1 MNLTDLTLWPTVIA
15 GTIVSVC
22 ATLVTGMVKKG
33 VEKLGDVAT
42 KTFVRAEIQQHG
54 DTMRALFVEDRFQ
67 KIVNNDI
74 EFRMRRI
81 ENSTGVDVTR
91 PPILPDQR

>member
-1 MNLTDLTLWPTVIA
+1 MSDLALWPTVIA

-33 VEKLGDVAT
+33 VTLLGDVAT
-42 KTFVRAEIQQHG
+42 KTFVSSEIQRHG
-54 DTMRALFVEDRFQ
+54 DQMKAMFVEDRFQ
-67 KIVNNDI
+67 RIVNNDI
-74 EFRMRRI
+74 EFRVRRI
-81 ENSTGVDVTR
+81 EASTGVDVTR